1 MITFFRNIRQKL
13 LAENRISRYLIYAL
27 GEIML
32 VVIGILIAL
41 QINNWNEGRKIDA
54 TVDNY
59 LNQLLADLAADKSYY
74 EEYIAFLESN
84 LLSYDNYKKIYSE
97 PDVNSSK
104 AIRHITNLE
113 INHNP
118 IEFRTSTIATLM
130 STGEIKLIPAAL
142 RDKLILYHTRQS
154 HIKLS
159 TNGYDES
166 SRAILQ
172 SVMSKG
178 ANSDLLRRLQNQPE
192 FGKYLGIENNSAE
205 IIIEVEAY
213 IAWKEFGERQTISS
227 FNSLS
232 EDADMII
239 ASINEELDQ

>member
-1 MITFFRNIRQKL
+1 
-13 LAENRISRYLIYAL
+13 
-27 GEIML
+27 ML

-41 QINNWNEGRKIDA
+41 QINNWNESRKTDA
-54 TVDNY
+54 TVNNY
-59 LNQLLADLAADKSYY
+59 LNQLLADLTADKNYY
-74 EEYIAFLESN
+74 KDYISFLESN
-84 LLSYDNYKKIYSE
+84 LLSYYNYKKIYSE
-97 PDVNSSK
+97 PDLNSSK
-104 AIRHITNLE
+104 VIGHITNLE

-142 RDKLILYHTRQS
+142 RDKLILYNTRQS

-178 ANSDLLRRLQNQPE
+178 ANSDLLRRLQDQQE
-192 FGKYLGIENNSAE
+192 FRAYLGIENNSTE

-213 IAWKEFGERQTISS
+213 IAWKEFGERQTIGS

-232 EDADMII
+232 EDADALIT
-239 ASINEELDQ
+239 SINMELNK